1 MKKIL
6 LGNKDNKEDKEMGKE
21 EDKLEEMKKKGKKIT
36 GERVYEEDYQ

>member
-6 LGNKDNKEDKEMGKE
+6 LGNKDNKEDKEMGTE

-36 GERVYEEDYQ
+36 RGRVYEEDYQ